1 MLNTSPTFFIRINS
15 LDNAIVLK
23 AARGLH
29 SRTDIVVILNVVK
42 VDELL
47 SRDVFGTLVKIFKG

>member
-42 VDELL
+42 VDELV

>member
-42 VDELL
+42 VDELV
-47 SRDVFGTLVKIFKG
+47 SRDIFGTLVKIFKG